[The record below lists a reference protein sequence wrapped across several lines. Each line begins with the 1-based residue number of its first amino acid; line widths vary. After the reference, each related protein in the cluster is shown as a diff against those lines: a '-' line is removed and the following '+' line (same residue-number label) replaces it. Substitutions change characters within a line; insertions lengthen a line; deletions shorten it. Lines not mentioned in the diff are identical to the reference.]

1 MNVSHGRLME
11 ENTQLRGLAAT
22 HSRILEQNQMLIEKQ
37 NLLMESNNALMK
49 QVLDLNVSFYLI
61 LFTFIA
67 QIHTK

>member
-1 MNVSHGRLME
+1 ME